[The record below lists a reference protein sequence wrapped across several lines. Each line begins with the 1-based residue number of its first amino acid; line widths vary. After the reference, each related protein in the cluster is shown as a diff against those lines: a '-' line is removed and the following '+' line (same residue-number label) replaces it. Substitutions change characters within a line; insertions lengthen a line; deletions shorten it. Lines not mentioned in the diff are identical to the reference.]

1 MIGERHRGAA
11 REGGPPRR
19 AIGLRRGNLSTTTL
33 PMSSPVVP
41 GVLASDEIPL
51 EGFDPGEYRV
61 AVLVRDEVSGKTLE
75 RRAAFRVVP

>member
-1 MIGERHRGAA
+1 
-11 REGGPPRR
+11 
-19 AIGLRRGNLSTTTL
+19 
-33 PMSSPVVP
+33 MSSPVVP